1 MMSCIT
7 DLIKA
12 NELGK
17 KNMQVNNEPA
27 FPSGLMSDD
36 NKPYE
41 VSALHNGIITI
52 RDYFAALAMQ
62 AYIAKADIEADMED
76 IAFDSYL
83 AADSMLQE
91 RKK

>member
-1 MMSCIT
+1 MSCIT

-27 FPSGLMSDD
+27 FPSGLVSDD

>member
-1 MMSCIT
+1 MSCVT

>member
-1 MMSCIT
+1 MMSCVT

>member
-1 MMSCIT
+1 MPCVT

-17 KNMQVNNEPA
+17 KNMQVSNEPA

-41 VSALHNGIITI
+41 VSALHNGITI
-52 RDYFAALAMQ
+52 RDYFAAKAMQ
-62 AYIAKADIEADMED
+62 AYIVKADIEADMED

>member
-1 MMSCIT
+1 MSCVT

-83 AADSMLQE
+83 AADSLLQE

>member
-1 MMSCIT
+1 MPCVT

-17 KNMQVNNEPA
+17 KNMQVSNEPA

-36 NKPYE
+36 NKPYD
-41 VSALHNGIITI
+41 VSALHSGITI
-52 RDYFAALAMQ
+52 RYYFAAKAMQ
-62 AYIAKADIEADMED
+62 AYIAKADIEVDMED

-83 AADSMLQE
+83 AADSLLQE

>member
-1 MMSCIT
+1 
-7 DLIKA
+7 
-12 NELGK
+12 
-17 KNMQVNNEPA
+17 MQVNNEPA

>member
-1 MMSCIT
+1 MMSCVT

-36 NKPYE
+36 NKPHE
-41 VSALHNGIITI
+41 VSALHNGITI
-52 RDYFAALAMQ
+52 RDYFATKAIQGMLADPKSGSPVMVASY
-62 AYIAKADIEADMED
+62 AYKVANA
-76 IAFDSYL
+76 
-83 AADSMLQE
+83 MLEE

>member
-1 MMSCIT
+1 MSCIT